1 MAQDEGRGG
10 KEQDALY
17 YGGQTGSKYGL
28 CLIPRHRPM
37 HYGPRIQIFALRY
50 RCGKT
55 YKPVISTAGPT
66 TPLDLTWIPSYL
78 FQSPAREYLH
88 KMVDALL
95 VRPEVLL
102 KLGRRRRHI
111 LRPDIHRLPQT
122 PHQQR
127 IHRRLPTLRSWLT
140 QQPPSL
146 SVQVNDLIR
155 SSWNATHELWLS
167 GDGCSAR

>member
-1 MAQDEGRGG
+1 
-10 KEQDALY
+10 
-17 YGGQTGSKYGL
+17 
-28 CLIPRHRPM
+28 
-37 HYGPRIQIFALRY
+37 
-50 RCGKT
+50 
-55 YKPVISTAGPT
+55 
-66 TPLDLTWIPSYL
+66 
-78 FQSPAREYLH
+78 
-88 KMVDALL
+88 MVDALL

-111 LRPDIHRLPQT
+111 LRPGIHRLPQT

-155 SSWNATHELWLS
+155 SSWNATHELWPS